1 MTEYPD
7 FHSWIYK
14 WQIEKNEGKI
24 LKGIIPPRYLT
35 SDKREKE
42 IKKRVKEKN
51 KLENETKSKF
61 LYYKIKELTLHRST
75 FQSNEKKPFSEDV
88 RTAYKWLILPYFD
101 LLSELI
107 HKFLFQEDFLKL
119 FKISKE
125 FDEFEI
131 SLDYFLYIQIKFK
144 LKKSDHSKDDD
155 NFYIIDNPIVKDKV
169 FKLPIVRP
177 TTWKGALRFSAIK
190 VFEEEFDETN
200 WKEKRSILVRL
211 FGNEKDALEN
221 YLNKILAD
229 KLGKDVRSISEE
241 FKKYI
246 VEREYISKDVPSR
259 SGRLFFYSTFF
270 DRISL
275 DVITPLS
282 RDTKTP
288 VKGRAPIYFEI
299 VPENTEGIFRLFY
312 YPFDLIAR
320 GEFDKIENEVKE
332 DLEFLAKALKKMFH
346 EIGFSA
352 KKTSGFGTAKVVD
365 VRVSCGERLK
375 DKEKEYEEFMKN
387 KLKNGVSDAK

>member
-1 MTEYPD
+1 MTEYMD

-14 WQIEKNEGKI
+14 WQVEKNEGKI
-24 LKGIIPPRYLT
+24 LKEIIPPRYLT

-75 FQSNEKKPFSEDV
+75 FQSDEKKPFSEDV

-107 HKFLFQEDFLKL
+107 HKFSFQEDFLKL
-119 FKISKE
+119 FKINKE

-144 LKKSDHSKDDD
+144 LKKPYISKDDD

-169 FKLPIVRP
+169 FKLPMVRS
-177 TTWKGALRFSAIK
+177 TTWKGVLRFSAVK
-190 VFEEEFDETN
+190 VFEKEFSEKE
-200 WKEKRSILVRL
+200 WKEKRALLVRL
-211 FGNEKDALEN
+211 FGNEKDALEG
-221 YLNKILAD
+221 YLNRFIAN
-229 KLGKDVRSISEE
+229 KLREDVKRVKEE
-241 FKKYI
+241 FEKYL
-246 VEREYISKDVPSR
+246 VEKGHISKEIPSR
-259 SGRLFFYSTFF
+259 SGRLFFYPTFF
-270 DRISL
+270 DKISL

-282 RDTKTP
+282 RETRTP
-288 VKGRAPIYFEI
+288 VRGRGPIYFEI

-320 GEFDKIENEVKE
+320 GELDKIENEVKE

-352 KKTSGFGTAKVVD
+352 KKTSGFGTAEVVD

-387 KLKNGVSDAK
+387 KLKNGGSDAK